1 MEKLKK
7 YTCVED
13 AWNVLEPRR
22 SVHSW
27 DGGLVAVYSQLGS
40 HALYSCTIVHNA
52 KMKNV
57 KAQLKKGERAE
68 VKNIFYY
75 PAYSPGQN

>member
-1 MEKLKK
+1 MEKLKED
-7 YTCVED
+7 TCVED

-40 HALYSCTIVHNA
+40 HALYSCTFVHNA
-52 KMKNV
+52 MKN
-57 KAQLKKGERAE
+57 
-68 VKNIFYY
+68 I
-75 PAYSPGQN
+75 

>member
-52 KMKNV
+52 K
-57 KAQLKKGERAE
+57 LKKDERAE
-68 VKNIFYY
+68 VKDIFHH
-75 PAYSPGQN
+75 PAYSSGQN